1 VLREADAPDRKPLS
15 GRTIIDE
22 LFRNMEAGQFELAY
36 TVLLPCVF
44 RLYINPEDH
53 ARLAGVMGVVIEDA
67 RKALSSRVAE
77 LNRQSAKVGRWRS
90 SKAVAKE
97 YKIACKD
104 WVFDLLPESEVPVG
118 DVEIH
123 SDLNEK
129 PQPGYEGIR
138 TTVIG
143 HEPSVSR
150 LISTAETRRFD
161 RVAARRD
168 QVYAAICYEDDS
180 GPQTYFVTQPEIHV
194 GRGGGNQPMDLALY
208 ASDEVSREHLLLRR
222 DAATGTFVIIDQ
234 STNGTWVNGRR
245 LKRGVE
251 ETLPEQAQI
260 QIAEVVTLGF
270 EVRK

>member
-1 VLREADAPDRKPLS
+1 VSREADAPDRKHLS

-22 LFRNMEAGQFELAY
+22 LLRNMDAGQFELAY

-53 ARLAGVMGVVIEDA
+53 ARLAGVIDVVIEDA
-67 RKALSSRVAE
+67 RKALHSRVAE
-77 LNRQSAKVGRWRS
+77 LNRQSAKVGPWRS
-90 SKAVAKE
+90 SKAKAKE
-97 YKIACKD
+97 YKIAGKEWLID
-104 WVFDLLPESEVPVG
+104 FLPECEVPVG

-129 PQPGYEGIR
+129 PQPGYEGVR
-138 TTVIG
+138 TTLMG

-150 LISTAETRRFD
+150 LISTQTRRFD
-161 RVAARRD
+161 RVTTRLD
-168 QVYAAICYEDDS
+168 QVYAEIRYEDDS
-180 GPQTYFVTQPEIHV
+180 GPQTYLVTQPEIHV

-222 DAATGTFVIIDQ
+222 NPATGMFVIIDQ

>member
-1 VLREADAPDRKPLS
+1 VSEADALDRKRLS

-22 LFRNMEAGQFELAY
+22 LLRNMEVGQFELAY

-44 RLYINPEDH
+44 RLYLNPEDH
-53 ARLAGVMGVVIEDA
+53 ARLAGVIDVVVEDA
-67 RKALSSRVAE
+67 RKALRSRVAE
-77 LNRQSAKVGRWRS
+77 LNRRPAKIAHWRS
-90 SKAVAKE
+90 SKAAKE
-97 YKIACKD
+97 YKIACRD
-104 WVFDLLPESEVPVG
+104 WFIDVLPESEVPAG

-129 PQPGYEGIR
+129 PQPGYEGVR
-138 TTVIG
+138 TTLMG
-143 HEPSVSR
+143 RDPSVSR
-150 LISTAETRRFD
+150 PLPTAETRRLD
-161 RVAARRD
+161 RVADRVVD
-168 QVYAAICYEDDS
+168 QVYAEIRYEDDS
-180 GPQTYFVTQPEIHV
+180 GPQTYLVRQPEIHV
-194 GRGGGNQPMDLALY
+194 GRGGGNQPMDVAIY

-222 DAATGTFVIIDQ
+222 NPSTGMFVIIDQ

-251 ETLPEQAQI
+251 EPLPEQAQI